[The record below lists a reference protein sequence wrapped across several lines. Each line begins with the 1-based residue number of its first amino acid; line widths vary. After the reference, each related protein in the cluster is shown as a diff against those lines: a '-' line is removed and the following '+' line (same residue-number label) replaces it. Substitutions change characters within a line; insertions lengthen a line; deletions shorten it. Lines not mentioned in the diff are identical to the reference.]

1 MKIKNRKGLALAMV
15 MGLVL
20 CLAVWIASLSW
31 TMTNSRSSFQ
41 RVLATR
47 KAYFMARSAMQ
58 HFLLK
63 IKTMQRQAPELM
75 EVIEK
80 ANDDE
85 KKRLYSAFTE
95 DILVPADDNLTGELY
110 HYKISDFNVES
121 IDYDS
126 AAVTLMIESEGGFGG
141 RSNKISRLVRVSR

>member
-1 MKIKNRKGLALAMV
+1 MKIKNRKGMALAII

-31 TMTNSRSSFQ
+31 TMTNSRSAFQ
-41 RVLATR
+41 RVLNTR

-63 IKTMQRQAPELM
+63 VKTMQRKAPVTM

-80 ANDDE
+80 ANEDE
-85 KKRLYSAFTE
+85 KKKLFPAFTE
-95 DILVPADDNLTGELY
+95 DIVVPADDNFTGEQY
-110 HYKISDFNVES
+110 HYQISKFDVES

-126 AAVTLMIESEGGFGG
+126 AAVTLMIESEGSFGG